1 MSACRQADGAVR
13 GERRRT
19 GRSDSLSGSPARYR
33 VIFQTLNPC
42 YRMKYAK
49 TLENACSN
57 D

>member
-1 MSACRQADGAVR
+1 MSACLRADGAVR

-19 GRSDSLSGSPARYR
+19 GRFDSLSGSLARDR
-33 VIFQTLNPC
+33 AIFQTLNPC

-49 TLENACSN
+49 TLENARPN

>member
-1 MSACRQADGAVR
+1 MSACVQADGAVR

-33 VIFQTLNPC
+33 AIFQTLNPC

-49 TLENACSN
+49 TLENARPN

>member
-1 MSACRQADGAVR
+1 MSVCLRADGTVR

-19 GRSDSLSGSPARYR
+19 GRFDSLSGSLARDR
-33 VIFQTLNPC
+33 AIFQTLNPC

-49 TLENACSN
+49 TLENARPN